1 MNNDTRIMIL
11 LTGGL
16 LILDTL
22 PEGAR
27 DFSPT
32 FRYAACVESECV
44 VCGKGY
50 TVESC
55 KDDINCK

>member
-11 LTGGL
+11 LTGEL

-22 PEGAR
+22 PEGVK

-32 FRYAACVESECV
+32 FRCAPCEAEISRPF
-44 VCGKGY
+44 GT
-50 TVESC
+50 TV
-55 KDDINCK
+55 KHYQI